1 MLNIRDFSAQPERF
15 HRALRVIKSFLEEEQ
30 EEDELDLSTEIEN
43 IDALIEGNA
52 EPMEEDNMGD
62 ALLITG
68 PDEEDVLVFF
78 MMYKD
83 EAIAG
88 KLYESQ
94 RELLYLDERGI
105 GRKDFVDAVM
115 AIFDPAK
122 PNSAIM
128 NCASKALIWTISACT
143 ATAIFT
149 SAWQPCSKTLKKKT
163 RLRISPE
170 RMSTGWHFPPVS
182 RDE

>member
-43 IDALIEGNA
+43 INALIEGNA

-115 AIFDPAK
+115 AIFDPA
-122 PNSAIM
+122 
-128 NCASKALIWTISACT
+128 ISDDEAEQRYYELRFEGLDMDHICLHRDGDIYVGVAAMLEDAEEEDET
-143 ATAIFT
+143 PH
-149 SAWQPCSKTLKKKT
+149 QP
-163 RLRISPE
+163 
-170 RMSTGWHFPPVS
+170 
-182 RDE
+182 

>member
-30 EEDELDLSTEIEN
+30 QEDDLDLSAEIGH

-52 EPMEEDNMGD
+52 EPVEEDSMGD
-62 ALLITG
+62 ALLIHG
-68 PDEEDVLVFF
+68 PDEDDVLVFF
-78 MMYKD
+78 IMYKD

-94 RELLYLDERGI
+94 REMLYLDERGI

-115 AIFDPAK
+115 NVFDP
-122 PNSAIM
+122 S
-128 NCASKALIWTISACT
+128 ISDDEAEQRYYELRFEGLDMDHICLHRDGEIYVGV
-143 ATAIFT
+143 AAMLEDAEEEEDGIPH
-149 SAWQPCSKTLKKKT
+149 QP
-163 RLRISPE
+163 
-170 RMSTGWHFPPVS
+170 
-182 RDE
+182 

>member
-30 EEDELDLSTEIEN
+30 QEDDLDLSAEIEN

-52 EPMEEDNMGD
+52 EPVEEDSMGD
-62 ALLITG
+62 ALLIHG
-68 PDEEDVLVFF
+68 PDEDDVLVFF
-78 MMYKD
+78 IMYKD

-115 AIFDPAK
+115 NVFDPA
-122 PNSAIM
+122 
-128 NCASKALIWTISACT
+128 ISDDEAEQRYYELRFEGLDMDHICLHRDGEIYVGV
-143 ATAIFT
+143 AAMLEDAEDEEDGIPH
-149 SAWQPCSKTLKKKT
+149 QP
-163 RLRISPE
+163 
-170 RMSTGWHFPPVS
+170 
-182 RDE
+182 